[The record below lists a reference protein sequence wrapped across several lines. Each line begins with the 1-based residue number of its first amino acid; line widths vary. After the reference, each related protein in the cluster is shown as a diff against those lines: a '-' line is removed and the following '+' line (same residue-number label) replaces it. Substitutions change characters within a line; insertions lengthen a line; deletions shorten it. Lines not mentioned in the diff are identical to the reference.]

1 MTPAVPVVSRTD
13 LLVGDHRLSVS
24 MATPA
29 GSAATDSELRPPV
42 LAVHGFGSD
51 AEHTWGSTGHLRALT
66 VAGRTVIAPDLLG
79 HGRSDKPHDPA
90 AYSLSGLV
98 DDLAAV
104 VDRLGVAE
112 VDVIGYSLGARLA
125 IALAGPGLDSAAPTS
140 RAVAVRRLVLGG
152 YDARQLFDGISEAT
166 FRLALADPDALAGAD
181 EQTRRIARIA
191 FALPHNDLVALAAV
205 VRALP
210 ATQAAPLEEAGL
222 PTVPTLVVA
231 GDADPL
237 AAGAHRL
244 ADALP
249 AGEFLGIA
257 GRDHVSTLTSGVF
270 RRSVVEFLD
279 RRAAA

>member
-1 MTPAVPVVSRTD
+1 VIAIPVDAAVP
-13 LLVGDHRLSVS
+13 
-24 MATPA
+24 
-29 GSAATDSELRPPV
+29 DSDRPPV

-104 VDRLGVAE
+104 VDRLGAAE

-125 IALAGPGLDSAAPTS
+125 FDLAGPGLDSAAPTS

-166 FRLALADPDALAGAD
+166 LRLALADPDALAGAD

-210 ATQAAPLEEAGL
+210 ATQAAPMEEAAGL

-249 AGEFLGIA
+249 TGEFLGIA
-257 GRDHVSTLTSGVF
+257 GRDHISTLTSGVF